1 MKKLFAIVMT
11 LLLVFSLPLF
21 AMAEEATTAETSAD
35 TTVEE
40 VTTVET
46 SADTTVETSADTT
59 VEEATTVEETI
70 TAPESTENTTEEST
84 EPETEPE
91 IRFGFYPETA
101 LVTLPIMGMGMLGI
115 FLVTLVIILTV
126 LVLSKIGKEKEE
138 E

>member
-35 TTVEE
+35 TTAEE
-40 VTTVET
+40 ATTVET
-46 SADTTVETSADTT
+46 SADTTA
-59 VEEATTVEETI
+59 EAAT
-70 TAPESTENTTEEST
+70 TAPETTENTTEDST
-84 EPETEPE
+84 EPESETEPE

-115 FLVTLVIILTV
+115 FLVTLVIILAV

>member
-11 LLLVFSLPLF
+11 LLLVFSLPVL

-35 TTVEE
+35 TT
-40 VTTVET
+40 
-46 SADTTVETSADTT
+46 A
-59 VEEATTVEETI
+59 EEATT
-70 TAPESTENTTEEST
+70 APETTENTTEDST
-84 EPETEPE
+84 EPESETEPE

>member
-11 LLLVFSLPLF
+11 LLLVVSLPLL
-21 AMAEEATTAETSAD
+21 AMAEEATA
-35 TTVEE
+35 
-40 VTTVET
+40 
-46 SADTTVETSADTT
+46 
-59 VEEATTVEETI
+59 
-70 TAPESTENTTEEST
+70 APETAENTTEEST
-84 EPETEPE
+84 EPESETDPE

-115 FLVTLVIILTV
+115 FLVTLVIILAV